1 MNQGESLRDALE
13 ETGDFFPVLFREM
26 VAVGEQT
33 GKLDAIFAQLAENC
47 QERMKLR
54 RQFLAVITW
63 PMIELIAAVGIIGF
77 LIWIMGIIRGQN
89 PDQGGIDPLGLGL
102 YGNRGLAIYLAFVFS
117 VAGLVWLTIYAISR
131 GLAWTRPIQRAVM
144 RIPVLGKTFE
154 TLSLGRLAWSLTPL
168 CSRGWRFDGL

>member
-1 MNQGESLRDALE
+1 MLFSPRISTRELAQLCRRLAIAVEAGIDARTMWAKEAQRAKGHTRSHLQIISRAANQGESLRDALK

-77 LIWIMGIIRGQN
+77 LIWIMGIIRGK
-89 PDQGGIDPLGLGL
+89 I
-102 YGNRGLAIYLAFVFS
+102 R
-117 VAGLVWLTIYAISR
+117 
-131 GLAWTRPIQRAVM
+131 TRAA
-144 RIPVLGKTFE
+144 
-154 TLSLGRLAWSLTPL
+154 STP
-168 CSRGWRFDGL
+168 WD